1 MPPPGQKKFECEHC
15 QDAILVAVDHSST
28 SSTSSVCQQ
37 VTSSPPLRESY
48 SEARGE
54 DLTNIRD
61 HSQPASSKPTDQRKS
76 GGGAGL
82 LWGLAVTPLKK
93 RRSFVIGTDQTLPD
107 MKIFYEGGLIKR
119 DDLRADYFSEW
130 ARGRTDADRGICLL
144 EYDRPKQFEMSD
156 LFSPITEVKSH
167 FTLVEPDLEI
177 KDRMFRDFMVYPVAG
192 RKQLFRL
199 SIGKDLGTILK
210 SGPSN
215 LSNLN

>member
-28 SSTSSVCQQ
+28 SSPYSVCQQ

-82 LWGLAVTPLKK
+82 LWGLAVKPLKK

-107 MKIFYEGGLIKR
+107 MKIFYEGGSIKR

-130 ARGRTDADRGICLL
+130 ARARTDADRGICLL

-167 FTLVEPDLEI
+167 FTLVEPDLET
-177 KDRMFRDFMVYPVAG
+177 KDRMFRDFMVYPVGGAETA
-192 RKQLFRL
+192 L
-199 SIGKDLGTILK
+199 SIVYWERPWNDPEEWSFESLQ
-210 SGPSN
+210 P
-215 LSNLN
+215 

>member
-15 QDAILVAVDHSST
+15 QDAILVAVDH

-130 ARGRTDADRGICLL
+130 ARARTDADRLKAISLSWSQTWRSKIGCSGISWSIRWRGGNSSFDCLL
-144 EYDRPKQFEMSD
+144 GK
-156 LFSPITEVKSH
+156 
-167 FTLVEPDLEI
+167 TLE
-177 KDRMFRDFMVYPVAG
+177 R
-192 RKQLFRL
+192 
-199 SIGKDLGTILK
+199 S
-210 SGPSN
+210 
-215 LSNLN
+215 